1 MKLQYKIAM
10 FTTIIMVIVVA
21 SIGGLSYKQMES
33 TLKQQLGKNTMDL
46 AVAISSL
53 DVVKDNIGSIGGAVK
68 IQQAVETIR
77 LKTHVQFIVVMDMK
91 GTRYSHPLPKN
102 IGKKFAGDDNKRVLT
117 TGESYISESVG
128 TLGPSIRAFVPVY
141 KGGEQVGAVCVGVL
155 TGWVK
160 QELWSNGQKFIPF
173 LIIGLLLGIVGAF
186 ILSYNIKKTIFGL
199 EPAEIAMLLSERE
212 AIIHSVNEGIAAFDL
227 KGKIIFFNQAAKD
240 MLKLDGQSSGAVLFS
255 GEDVLAISEPIY
267 NKEIKIKQGITVICN
282 YYPLK
287 NNNAN
292 TTGVVVSFRDMTKVK
307 QLAEEL
313 TGIKKLAGALRAQ
326 NHEFMNKLHTIS
338 GLIQLEEY
346 DHAVNYISEIAKT
359 RQNMLG
365 ILTYNIK
372 DSAVAGLLLA
382 KYNKAAE
389 NRIILDIDPDSKV
402 NSLPE
407 NVTIDEIVSVI
418 GNLIENAME
427 ALVGQ
432 DGARIKVK
440 IYENNQNLNIE
451 VFDNGPGIPCSMQ
464 DRIYERGITTKNGQR
479 GLGLSIVKKIIDE
492 ACGDIHFIV
501 DNGTRWYV
509 AIPLRRKKYDN
520 SNDN

>member
-1 MKLQYKIAM
+1 MKLQYKIAI
-10 FTTIIMVIVVA
+10 FTTFIIVIVVA
-21 SIGGLSYKQMES
+21 SIGVLSNKQMES

-53 DVVKDNIGSIGGAVK
+53 DVVKDNIDTIGGDVR

-91 GTRYSHPLPKN
+91 GIRYSHPLPEN
-102 IGKKFAGDDNKRVLT
+102 IGKKFTGDDNKRVLT
-117 TGESYISESVG
+117 TGVSYISENKGS
-128 TLGPSIRAFVPVY
+128 LGPSIRAFVPVY
-141 KGGEQVGAVCVGVL
+141 KGGEQIGAVCVGVL
-155 TGWVK
+155 TGWVN
-160 QELWSNGQKFIPF
+160 QELWSNEQKFIPF
-173 LIIGLLLGIVGAF
+173 LIIGLFLGIAGAV
-186 ILSYNIKKTIFGL
+186 ILSYNIKKKILGL

-212 AIIHSVNEGIAAFDL
+212 AIIQSVNEGIAAFDL

-240 MLKLDGQSSGAVLFS
+240 MLKLDGESSGAVLFS
-255 GEDVLAISEPIY
+255 GEDALAISEPIY
-267 NKEIKIKQGITVICN
+267 NREIKIRQGITVICN
-282 YYPLK
+282 YYPLR

-292 TTGVVVSFRDMTKVK
+292 TTGVVVSLRDMTKVK

-346 DHAVNYISEIAKT
+346 DNAVNYISEVAKT
-359 RQNMLG
+359 RQDMLG

-389 NRIILDIDPDSKV
+389 NRIILDIDPDSRI

-407 NVTIDEIVSVI
+407 NITIDEIVSVI

-427 ALVGQ
+427 ALIGQ
-432 DGARIKVK
+432 DGARIRVK
-440 IYENNQNLNIE
+440 IYENNQTLNIE
-451 VFDNGPGIPCSMQ
+451 VSDNGPGIPCSIQ
-464 DRIYERGITTKNGQR
+464 DKIYERGITTKNGQR
-479 GLGLSIVKKIIDE
+479 GIGLSIVKKIIDE
-492 ACGDIHFIV
+492 ARGDIHFIV
-501 DNGTRWYV
+501 DKGTRWYV
-509 AIPLRRKKYDN
+509 SIPLRRKK
-520 SNDN
+520 